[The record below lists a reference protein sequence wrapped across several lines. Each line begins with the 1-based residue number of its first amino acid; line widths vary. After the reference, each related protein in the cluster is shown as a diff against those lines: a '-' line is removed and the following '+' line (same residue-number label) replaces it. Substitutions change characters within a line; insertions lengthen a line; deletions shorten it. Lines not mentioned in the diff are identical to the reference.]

1 MRKRMLSWGLILSL
15 LLTMLPVSAM
25 AAESGEPEAEP
36 TETIYTLSPDTEIHS
51 ANTLTSTGT
60 ADHSNHTD
68 WTPLSGAISSNS
80 FYQDGNYYL
89 NGNRTTYSDITI
101 NSDVTLCLNSNTL
114 NIGQNTT
121 FTVSS
126 GATLTICAC
135 QSGVTITGTE

>member
-60 ADHSNHTD
+60 AEHSGHSG
-68 WTPLSGAISSNS
+68 WTQLSGTISSNS
-80 FYQDGNYYL
+80 FYQDGNYY
-89 NGNRTTYSDITI
+89 
-101 NSDVTLCLNSNTL
+101 
-114 NIGQNTT
+114 
-121 FTVSS
+121 
-126 GATLTICAC
+126 
-135 QSGVTITGTE
+135 